1 MFKHTYVLPISDR
14 WYILLNKNIVQVK
27 LDGILTYRISSDS
40 DGSMSY
46 LFFSKYNLIYITER
60 GTPKT
65 DIFGEVVTGSF
76 VAERCN
82 KTGKH
87 FKLLLLGIYML
98 LIADIKLN
106 L

>member
-1 MFKHTYVLPISDR
+1 M
-14 WYILLNKNIVQVK
+14 ILLNKNIVQLK
-27 LDGILTYRISSDS
+27 LDGLLTYRISSDS
-40 DGSMSY
+40 YGSMSY
-46 LFFSKYNLIYITER
+46 IVFSKYNLIYITER

-87 FKLLLLGIYML
+87 FKLIIGNIHVL
-98 LIADIKLN
+98 
-106 L
+106 

>member
-1 MFKHTYVLPISDR
+1 
-14 WYILLNKNIVQVK
+14 
-27 LDGILTYRISSDS
+27 
-40 DGSMSY
+40 MSY
-46 LFFSKYNLIYITER
+46 LVFSKYNLIYITER

-98 LIADIKLN
+98 LIADLQLLIDLINYFFLKE
-106 L
+106 